1 MIAGK
6 ASADSGTVIINKKAV
21 IGYLAQELVSDEGK
35 TVLEMVLG
43 GGTEVSSIEHHL
55 RILEEEIATAPPE
68 MSEKLLERYGE
79 LQAKYEHLGGYS
91 YEARA
96 REILF
101 GLGFQEKHLSRPVEE
116 LSGGRRMRVLLSRLL
131 LTEPDILLLDEPTN
145 HLDIPSIKWLEDF
158 LCEYPG
164 TVLLISHDRDFMN
177 RIVTRVV
184 EVDRQQLIS
193 YTGNYDQFITAKAE
207 AQLLIES
214 TARNQQKKMDET
226 QQFIEMRRSSS
237 LIVSGPRPLRPV
249 RCRAASRCLRRW
261 IRLRYSSR
269 GGL

>member
-1 MIAGK
+1 MISLQQISKSFGGRVLFREASIQIGLEERVALVGPNGVGKTTLFGMIAGK
-6 ASADSGTVIINKKAV
+6 ASADSGTVIVNKKAV

-193 YTGNYDQFITAKAE
+193 YTGNYDRFITTKE
-207 AQLLIES
+207 ETQLLI
-214 TARNQQKKMDET
+214 
-226 QQFIEMRRSSS
+226 
-237 LIVSGPRPLRPV
+237 
-249 RCRAASRCLRRW
+249 
-261 IRLRYSSR
+261 
-269 GGL
+269 